1 MPDFTNMDEKQIEKV
16 IVAFNR
22 GIDNFLKNL
31 EEIKKIHGVTTTTDE
46 VMKDLLA
53 LSKKQ
58 RTLDEIRSLHRKESR
73 IIKKKREISFEIG
86 ELRQQ
91 PTLIGD
97 ITSYFGIGR
106 ELESTFFMPGKL
118 IEETEKSFPLQ
129 YFALG
134 KISAFEGE
142 EIVKKKSLRIFRRY
156 QDEPYKEE
164 LELKHQVGL
173 YKPDP
178 IYNLPHVKEGRGLYE

>member
-1 MPDFTNMDEKQIEKV
+1 MADFTNLDDNQIENV
-16 IVAFNR
+16 ISAFNR
-22 GIDNFLKNL
+22 AIDNFLKNV
-31 EEIKKIHGVTTTTDE
+31 EEIKKIHGVTNTTDE
-46 VMKDLLA
+46 VMKDLLT
-53 LSKKQ
+53 LSRKET
-58 RTLDEIRSLHRKESR
+58 TLDKIKFLHSQKSS
-73 IIKKKREISFEIG
+73 IIKKKSKISFEIG
-86 ELRQQ
+86 ELGQ

-118 IEETEKSFPLQ
+118 IEETEKFFPLQ

-156 QDEPYKEE
+156 QDEPYNEK

-178 IYNLPHVKEGRGLYE
+178 IYSLPHIKEGGGLYD

>member
-22 GIDNFLKNL
+22 GIGNFLKNL
-31 EEIKKIHGVTTTTDE
+31 EEIKKIHRVTTTTDK
-46 VMKDLLA
+46 VIKDLLA
-53 LSKKQ
+53 LSRKET
-58 RTLDEIRSLHRKESR
+58 TLDKIKFLHSQKSS
-73 IIKKKREISFEIG
+73 IIKKKSKISFEIG
-86 ELRQQ
+86 EFGQ

-118 IEETEKSFPLQ
+118 IEETEKFFPLQ

-156 QDEPYKEE
+156 QDEPYNEK

-178 IYNLPHVKEGRGLYE
+178 IYSLPHIKEGGGLYD

>member
-73 IIKKKREISFEIG
+73 IIKKKSEISFEIE
-86 ELRQQ
+86 ELGL
-91 PTLIGD
+91 PSLIGD
-97 ITSYFGIGR
+97 ITSYLDIGGV
-106 ELESTFFMPGKL
+106 LESPFFMSGKL
-118 IEETEKSFPLQ
+118 IEETEKSFPSGQ
-129 YFALG
+129 VHG
-134 KISAFEGE
+134 CE
-142 EIVKKKSLRIFRRY
+142 LR
-156 QDEPYKEE
+156 
-164 LELKHQVGL
+164 
-173 YKPDP
+173 
-178 IYNLPHVKEGRGLYE
+178 

>member
-1 MPDFTNMDEKQIEKV
+1 MADFTNLDDNQIENV
-16 IVAFNR
+16 ISAFNR
-22 GIDNFLKNL
+22 AIDNFLKNV
-31 EEIKKIHGVTTTTDE
+31 EEIKKIHGVTNTTDE
-46 VMKDLLA
+46 VMKDLLT
-53 LSKKQ
+53 LSRKET
-58 RTLDEIRSLHRKESR
+58 TLDKIKFLHSQKSS
-73 IIKKKREISFEIG
+73 IIKKKSKISFEIG
-86 ELRQQ
+86 EFGQ

-118 IEETEKSFPLQ
+118 IEETEKFFPLQ

-156 QDEPYKEE
+156 QDEPYNEK

-178 IYNLPHVKEGRGLYE
+178 IYSLPHIKEGGGLYD

>member
-1 MPDFTNMDEKQIEKV
+1 MSDFTNMDEKQIEKV

-31 EEIKKIHGVTTTTDE
+31 KEIKKIHGVTTTTDE

-73 IIKKKREISFEIG
+73 IIKKKSEISFEIG
-86 ELRQQ
+86 ELEQ
-91 PTLIGD
+91 PRLIGD

-118 IEETEKSFPLQ
+118 IEETEKFFPLQ

-178 IYNLPHVKEGRGLYE
+178 IYSLPHVKEGGGLYD